1 MRTLHVT
8 GLALAIAAGFALPL
22 AGSAEAAMGG
32 ALPSTQILPVEQA
45 QFFFLGHNFCWYDD
59 GWQGPGWYWCNYA
72 WNTGYGWG
80 GGDGWQGWN
89 RGRYHGRRSVPRPG
103 EREHG
108 VGAPIVHAPLV
119 QPMRP
124 SMITGGLRPRTHVVR
139 TPQFKAALSTAAL
152 PHGAAPNRVMPK
164 GGGGQARIH
173 AGQVTSQAADWRF
186 HPTRR
191 LNSH

>member
-1 MRTLHVT
+1 MKTLHLT

-80 GGDGWQGWN
+80 GGDGWRGWN
-89 RGRYHGRRSVPRPG
+89 RGAYRGPRGMAPRG
-103 EREHG
+103 PVG
-108 VGAPIVHAPLV
+108 VAPQVHVGHAPQFLGV
-119 QPMRP
+119 A
-124 SMITGGLRPRTHVVR
+124 PR
-139 TPQFKAALSTAAL
+139 
-152 PHGAAPNRVMPK
+152 GAAPHGPGPGHP
-164 GGGGQARIH
+164 GGGKICLQGKC
-173 AGQVTSQAADWRF
+173 
-186 HPTRR
+186 
-191 LNSH
+191 